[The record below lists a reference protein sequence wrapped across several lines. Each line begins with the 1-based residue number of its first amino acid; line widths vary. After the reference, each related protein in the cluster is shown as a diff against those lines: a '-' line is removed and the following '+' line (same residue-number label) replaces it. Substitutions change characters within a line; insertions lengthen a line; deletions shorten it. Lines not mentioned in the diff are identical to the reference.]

1 MAAKLSNDERVE
13 RIREWSRQSSARR
26 RVKLE
31 SAGKQQLLCWIPATL
46 RKQLDVLIAQRN
58 QNLSEVT
65 TELLTAALD
74 TATTNQTTT
83 NSNAS
88 NDATPDMFSQPETAT
103 MEYTGRDEPETP
115 SRVIQSD
122 KEALMNEVGAM
133 LESGLSGGEIA
144 RRWNSAGR
152 RTANGSE
159 YIGAN
164 ILRDYRKWEAK
175 RDDSNKV

>member
-88 NDATPDMFSQPETAT
+88 NDADATLDMFGNPT
-103 MEYTGRDEPETP
+103 MDNTGRDEPDTP

-144 RRWNSAGR
+144 RRWNSEGR

-159 YIGAN
+159 FYGAN
-164 ILRDYRKWEAK
+164 LLRDYRKWKAK
-175 RDDSNKV
+175 KDDSNKV

>member
-88 NDATPDMFSQPETAT
+88 NAP
-103 MEYTGRDEPETP
+103 
-115 SRVIQSD
+115 
-122 KEALMNEVGAM
+122 
-133 LESGLSGGEIA
+133 
-144 RRWNSAGR
+144 
-152 RTANGSE
+152 
-159 YIGAN
+159 AN
-164 ILRDYRKWEAK
+164 IPTVFSVIVCPCR
-175 RDDSNKV
+175 V